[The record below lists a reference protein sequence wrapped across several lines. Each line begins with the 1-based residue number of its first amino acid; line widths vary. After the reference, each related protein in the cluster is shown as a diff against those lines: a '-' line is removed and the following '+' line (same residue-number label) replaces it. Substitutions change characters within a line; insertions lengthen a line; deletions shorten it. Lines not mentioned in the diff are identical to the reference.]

1 MWRASSH
8 LWQRLPSVC
17 PARRQLTA
25 VRVRLGVFRACTKL
39 PSASH
44 QSWFSP
50 EKTNFDA
57 TLVRVWIDARFCAYH
72 ASGSRGLRAMLH
84 EGRACRLHLGLI
96 GSLRLSVSPGWGS
109 TPFPHFR
116 REYAASTFRCR
127 IITPPSLRRSCAC
140 SVLLGYQ
147 PFNSPLCSTFYWSAN
162 YSSSHSFS
170 ALLLIIKGPI
180 FGAR

>member
-1 MWRASSH
+1 MRKASWH
-8 LWQRLPSVC
+8 LWQRLPRACS
-17 PARRQLTA
+17 ARWQLAA
-25 VRVRLGVFRACTKL
+25 VRVCFWVFRACTKL

-57 TLVRVWIDARFCAYH
+57 TLVRVCTDARCCAYN
-72 ASGSRGLRAMLH
+72 ASGLRESRAMLH

-96 GSLRLSVSPGWGS
+96 GSLRLSVPPRWGS

-127 IITPPSLRRSCAC
+127 TITPHHLGDYALTPYCLAISLSILPFAAPSIGQLITTPHIHFQLAC
-140 SVLLGYQ
+140 
-147 PFNSPLCSTFYWSAN
+147 PL
-162 YSSSHSFS
+162 
-170 ALLLIIKGPI
+170 
-180 FGAR
+180 

>member
-1 MWRASSH
+1 MRKASWH
-8 LWQRLPSVC
+8 LWQRLPRACS
-17 PARRQLTA
+17 ARWQLAA
-25 VRVRLGVFRACTKL
+25 VRVCFWVFLACTKL

-72 ASGSRGLRAMLH
+72 ASGSRGLRTMLH

-96 GSLRLSVSPGWGS
+96 GSLRLSVPPGWGS

-116 REYAASTFRCR
+116 REYAAPTFRCR
-127 IITPPSLRRSCAC
+127 IITPPSLRRSCAASYC
-140 SVLLGYQ
+140 LAISLSIL
-147 PFNSPLCSTFYWSAN
+147 PFAAPSIGQ
-162 YSSSHSFS
+162 
-170 ALLLIIKGPI
+170 LITTPHIRFQLACPS
-180 FGAR
+180 

>member
-1 MWRASSH
+1 MWGASSR
-8 LWQRLPSVC
+8 LWQRLPSAC

-25 VRVRLGVFRACTKL
+25 VRVRLWVFRACTKL

-57 TLVRVWIDARFCAYH
+57 TLVRVWIDARCCEYYAP
-72 ASGSRGLRAMLH
+72 GSRGSCVMLH
-84 EGRACRLHLGLI
+84 VGLTCCLCLGLI
-96 GSLRLSVSPGWGS
+96 GSLRLSVPPGWGS

-127 IITPPSLRRSCAC
+127 IITPPSLRRSCAASYC
-140 SVLLGYQ
+140 LAISLSIL
-147 PFNSPLCSTFYWSAN
+147 PFAAPSIGQ
-162 YSSSHSFS
+162 
-170 ALLLIIKGPI
+170 LITTPYILFQLACPS
-180 FGAR
+180 